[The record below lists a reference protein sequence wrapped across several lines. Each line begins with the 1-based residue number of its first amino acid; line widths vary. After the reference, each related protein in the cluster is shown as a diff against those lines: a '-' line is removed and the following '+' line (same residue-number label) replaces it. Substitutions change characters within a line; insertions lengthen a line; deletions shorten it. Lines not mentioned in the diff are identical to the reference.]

1 MSFKEQELNKR
12 IFMARK
18 HTSRGKEKI
27 IRKVLQQKAKHGI
40 DFVVN
45 NLSAEAKKLHSLSN
59 QVSMYIHKAESFI
72 RLKQLK
78 ETLIGKAF
86 FDFPI
91 AESVTRHFIQRFPN
105 KKIIIIDEN
114 SNKAFVSDAN
124 KILKSN
130 AKEFLELH
138 DSIEDSV
145 SDKELESLFG
155 IFYDSQVIEE
165 RRNRNYAL
173 RMMPKKY
180 WKNFNLKE
188 SKKIDKGFYKGSL
201 LDYLIFILVSS

>member
-1 MSFKEQELNKR
+1 MNLKEKELQKR

-18 HTSRGKEKI
+18 HTAREKEKI
-27 IRKVLQQKAKHGI
+27 IRKVLQQKREHGI
-40 DFVVN
+40 DFVLN
-45 NLSAEAKKLHSLSN
+45 NLSVEAKKLFSLSN

-86 FDFPI
+86 FDFPV
-91 AESVTRHFIQRFPN
+91 AESIARHFVRRFPN
-105 KKIIIIDEN
+105 KKIIVIDEN
-114 SNKAFVSDAN
+114 SNKAFVSEGN
-124 KILKSN
+124 KIIKSN
-130 AKEFLELH
+130 AKEFLDLFN
-138 DSIEDSV
+138 SIEDSI

-155 IFYDSQVIEE
+155 VFYDSQVIEE

-188 SKKIDKGFYKGSL
+188 SKKIDKGFHKGNL
-201 LDYLIFILVSS
+201 LDFC